1 MGSTPGVVLVAGFV
15 LPQNVVANYF
25 ENAQNYKDREEAK
38 MNKIPNGSFEPEST
52 LKQTYNSAFGD
63 YHKYMGNE
71 EKSTGLF
78 DNYDDFLTI
87 QKKGFYERKF
97 ASAYKQQGV
106 MWIPIISFDNAWLKE
121 QGIIGGAGNV
131 DDELLKNATR
141 KSINHLLK
149 KESLLGNCYWTAA
162 IHYNTDN
169 IHIHVSV
176 VEKVVKRQ
184 RGKML
189 QSSIDSSKAKIVSE
203 LTDRTSELIALN
215 DLMRNQIIGSVRNMA
230 FRDNF
235 ERKLKAVAKIEK
247 RQYGRLSNLEKAAVD
262 DLGKFILR
270 NKFSKEY
277 QDFNTKI
284 NEEMKFYQRAY
295 GDGNRH
301 LYKHYRE
308 NKENELISKLGNAIL
323 KHVELY
329 RQEEFRNKIIKK
341 RDKHELVS
349 QKNKDN
355 QKRLPRNRLPFY
367 LRQIMSQLENETF
380 KAIMAYENMVR
391 EVESENEN
399 F

>member
-1 MGSTPGVVLVAGFV
+1 
-15 LPQNVVANYF
+15 
-25 ENAQNYKDREEAK
+25 
-38 MNKIPNGSFEPEST
+38 
-52 LKQTYNSAFGD
+52 
-63 YHKYMGNE
+63 
-71 EKSTGLF
+71 
-78 DNYDDFLTI
+78 
-87 QKKGFYERKF
+87 
-97 ASAYKQQGV
+97 
-106 MWIPIISFDNAWLKE
+106 
-121 QGIIGGAGNV
+121 
-131 DDELLKNATR
+131 
-141 KSINHLLK
+141 
-149 KESLLGNCYWTAA
+149 
-162 IHYNTDN
+162 
-169 IHIHVSV
+169 
-176 VEKVVKRQ
+176 
-184 RGKML
+184 
-189 QSSIDSSKAKIVSE
+189 
-203 LTDRTSELIALN
+203 
-215 DLMRNQIIGSVRNMA
+215 MA